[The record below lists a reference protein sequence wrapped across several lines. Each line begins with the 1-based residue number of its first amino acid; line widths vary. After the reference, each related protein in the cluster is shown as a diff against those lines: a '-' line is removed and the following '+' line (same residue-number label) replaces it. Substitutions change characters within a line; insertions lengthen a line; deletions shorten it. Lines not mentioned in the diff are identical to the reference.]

1 MLYMEG
7 QKNRFS
13 ESNARMHKDKSID
26 LGVKKLFDFYP
37 FFLQMCADRWTDRLT
52 DRYTEL

>member
-1 MLYMEG
+1 MKG

-26 LGVKKLFDFYP
+26 LSIDFDLFP
-37 FFLQMCADRWTDRLT
+37 FFIQMCADRWTDRLT

>member
-1 MLYMEG
+1 MEG

-13 ESNARMHKDKSID
+13 ESNTRMHKDKSID
-26 LGVKKLFDFYP
+26 LSVKKLFDFYP